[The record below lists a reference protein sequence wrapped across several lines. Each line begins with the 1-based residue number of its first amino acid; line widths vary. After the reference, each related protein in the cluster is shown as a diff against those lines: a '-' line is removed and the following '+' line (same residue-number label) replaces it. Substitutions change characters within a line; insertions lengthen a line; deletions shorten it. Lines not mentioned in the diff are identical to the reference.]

1 MEDRSDMG
9 FFAIVPLWLAEAL
22 KDQTQGMSALMVW
35 VVMHRWM
42 NHETKRAW
50 PTVESIA
57 KAAGMS
63 ERAVHR
69 SIELLRI
76 VQALDVNPR
85 YGPDGGNLSNEYFMY
100 FAKPVGGVARVR
112 PPGGSTG
119 ATPGVAPVA
128 PKLEPLELDPLELY
142 LPPQAAELS
151 QPRKRTMRKYDD
163 GSDIRPLNR
172 TEEEH
177 KVSSRPGAP
186 STRLRRY
193 FEEQWRM
200 VLSKR
205 PRLDGRVAMVASP
218 VEAFQK
224 NLKLML
230 KVDTE
235 ERIQDQMDRFFRD
248 ILNERVSISSEY
260 PLWQQFLTKRK
271 GSSDIKHDTF
281 KPNV

>member
-1 MEDRSDMG
+1 
-9 FFAIVPLWLAEAL
+9 
-22 KDQTQGMSALMVW
+22 
-35 VVMHRWM
+35 
-42 NHETKRAW
+42 
-50 PTVESIA
+50 
-57 KAAGMS
+57 
-63 ERAVHR
+63 
-69 SIELLRI
+69 
-76 VQALDVNPR
+76 
-85 YGPDGGNLSNEYFMY
+85 
-100 FAKPVGGVARVR
+100 
-112 PPGGSTG
+112 
-119 ATPGVAPVA
+119 
-128 PKLEPLELDPLELY
+128 
-142 LPPQAAELS
+142 
-151 QPRKRTMRKYDD
+151 
-163 GSDIRPLNR
+163 
-172 TEEEH
+172 
-177 KVSSRPGAP
+177 
-186 STRLRRY
+186 
-193 FEEQWRM
+193 M